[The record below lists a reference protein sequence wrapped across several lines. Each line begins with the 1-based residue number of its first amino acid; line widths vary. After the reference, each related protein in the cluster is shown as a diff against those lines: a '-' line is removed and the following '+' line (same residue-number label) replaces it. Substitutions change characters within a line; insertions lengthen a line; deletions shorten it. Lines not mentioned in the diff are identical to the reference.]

1 MRNSLTP
8 LVFVVLVAV
17 AAVLLTRSDVEPGM
31 GGPTIY
37 PGIFRLPVKERFLV
51 ASAPLDASNEVGKPS
66 DGEPATVAAR
76 GEEWRVVVVSA
87 DDRQPLTSAAVLALA
102 ERLTTH
108 GAVVV
113 VDPLDAPAFPLG
125 ADRQLRVS
133 TTDAVL
139 PSESG
144 GVCSGR
150 VRVTSRLLRPADGH
164 PMTRLLP
171 AAGAEHDRAVDIT
184 HRSRATVGTTVSWPQ
199 RYAAMGRGIADAALA
214 RLAAGGLPALVDAQT
229 HLRLA
234 TLRPRA
240 DWGSTL
246 WLPPSSDTLRWDGA
260 VQEAFVRGW
269 IGTINGTASLDRTGA
284 PVSSLNPLLDRL
296 KRAGWSEQSEASDL
310 IPGRR
315 LFSSQRDGDIRWLTI
330 DVRPHGWEVVVWQER
345 GGLVALAESWISAGA
360 TTELAAYRDCP
371 ALPADLR
378 ARIVAA
384 LGAKPDGNKVDGNKA
399 DGNK

>member
-37 PGIFRLPVKERFLV
+37 PGIFRLPKRDRFLV
-51 ASAPLDASNEVGKPS
+51 VSAPLEASNEVTAKPA
-66 DGEPATVAAR
+66 DAEVASVQAR
-76 GEEWRVVVVSA
+76 GEDWRVVVVSA
-87 DDRQPLTSAAVLALA
+87 DDRHPLTCAAVLALS

-108 GAVVV
+108 GVVVV
-113 VDPLDAPAFPLG
+113 VDPIDAPAFPLG
-125 ADRQLRVS
+125 ADRCLRVA
-133 TTDAVL
+133 TADAVL
-139 PSESG
+139 PSEPG
-144 GVCSGR
+144 GACSGLLR
-150 VRVTSRLLRPADGH
+150 ITSRLLRPSAGH

-171 AAGAEHDRAVDIT
+171 APSAESDRVVDIT
-184 HRSRATVGTTVSWPQ
+184 HNSRSPVGITVHWPE
-199 RYAAMGRGIADAALA
+199 RYAATGRGIADAALA
-214 RLAAGGLPALVDAQT
+214 RIAPGGLPPLIDAQT
-229 HLRLA
+229 NLRLT

-269 IGTINGTASLDRTGA
+269 IGTITGTTSLDRTGA
-284 PVSSLNPLLDRL
+284 SVSSLEPLLNRL
-296 KRAGWSEQSEASDL
+296 KRAEWSEQSDGTDL

-315 LFSSQRDGDIRWLTI
+315 LFSSQREGTSRWLTI
-330 DVRPHGWEVVVWQER
+330 DQRPHGWEVVVWQER
-345 GGLVALAESWISAGA
+345 SALVAMAESWISTGA
-360 TTELAAYRDCP
+360 KSELAAYRDCP

-378 ARIVAA
+378 ARMAAA
-384 LGAKPDGNKVDGNKA
+384 LDGTKA
-399 DGNK
+399 DAAK